1 MKSIHLLACAAL
13 GGAVAAAHAAEG
25 NADAAKG
32 KIAMC
37 VGCHG
42 IPGYHTAFPDVYRVP
57 KLGGQHPAYI
67 VKALNA
73 YKNGSRNHPSMNA
86 VAAGLTDQDMS
97 DIAAY
102 YGAKQGG
109 EK

>member
-1 MKSIHLLACAAL
+1 MKIPMIRVRVLLPFALIATAFGVQAAD
-13 GGAVAAAHAAEG
+13 GNVAAA
-25 NADAAKG
+25 AAKMS
-32 KIAMC
+32 MC

-42 IPGYHTAFPDVYRVP
+42 IPGYKTTFPDVYSVP

-73 YKNGSRNHPSMNA
+73 YKSGERSHPTMRSI
-86 VAAGLTDQDMS
+86 AAGLSDQDMA

-102 YGAKQGG
+102 YGAK
-109 EK
+109 